1 MNYETHLDLFEG
13 PLDLLLHLIKKSD
26 LEISEVKISEIT
38 SEYLSYLDLM
48 EKLNIEI
55 AGEFLVM
62 ASTLMQIKARMLL
75 PSHVEQKGQDDEE
88 FENLKDK
95 LAEYQKYQEV
105 GKLLSYKETEHEQI
119 FYRPAPV
126 IDKSDFVLDA
136 TIFDLTQ
143 AFKTALMEMPPDKVL
158 TLISEQIP
166 LETKVREI
174 LDIIEGKNFVSF
186 TEILRLQKSRLA
198 LVVSFFAMLKLIKD
212 GVIAAKQNEIF
223 GEIRIYKLE
232 YQETEQEEPETLEL
246 ISESGETDGN
256 Q

>member
-1 MNYETHLDLFEG
+1 
-13 PLDLLLHLIKKSD
+13 
-26 LEISEVKISEIT
+26 
-38 SEYLSYLDLM
+38 M

-62 ASTLMQIKARMLL
+62 ASTLMQIKARTLL
-75 PSHVEQKGQDDEE
+75 PSQVEQKGQDDEE

-95 LAEYQKYQEV
+95 LAEYQKYQEI
-105 GKLLSYKETEHEQI
+105 GKLLSYKETEQEQV

-143 AFKTALMEMPPDKVL
+143 AFKTALMEMPPEKML
-158 TLISEQIP
+158 TMISVQIP
-166 LETKVREI
+166 LETKIREI

-186 TEILRLQKSRLA
+186 TEILRLQKSRAA

-212 GVIAAKQNEIF
+212 GIITAKQNEIF

-232 YQETEQEEPETLEL
+232 YQETEEQEPEKLEL
-246 ISESGETDGN
+246 LSESGETDGN